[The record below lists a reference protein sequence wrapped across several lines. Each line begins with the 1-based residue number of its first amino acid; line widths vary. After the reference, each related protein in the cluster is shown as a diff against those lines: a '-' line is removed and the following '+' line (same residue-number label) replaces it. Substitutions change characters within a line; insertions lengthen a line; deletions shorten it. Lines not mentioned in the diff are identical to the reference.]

1 MRILHVSLGWPPFRT
16 GGLVRYCCDLMD
28 EQAKQGHTVGMLY
41 PAGNS
46 HRGHG
51 HVSIS
56 QHGSITSYALYT
68 QNLVPLVFGVADPE
82 SLDCSNDERA
92 HQKVLDDF
100 KPDVIHVHS
109 IQGIGESFFRLA
121 KERGIRMV
129 FTTHD
134 YYPFCLRCNL
144 MDATGLLCAGPSPEK
159 CARCNIGSGL
169 SVCKGMLMQSTGYRW
184 LKGSRFIQQARTRVK
199 ASVTARSEFAKVEPE
214 EVQAFGAALA
224 SHRRIIEMIDVVH
237 ANSKLAERV
246 YRTAFPDAEYCA
258 IPITHA
264 GLELKK
270 AKKVTH
276 GPLRIGYVGG
286 ANEYKGYRVLLEAL
300 RKLDID
306 WTLDFYGT
314 PLAKSDW
321 HDKRIVCYGPYSPE
335 KSEDVLSAMDILVV
349 PSICPE
355 TFGFVVLEALCCGT
369 STICSDAV
377 GASELIDGGC
387 VFKAGDPESLADVL
401 EVRAKSSAPSPSAL
415 ERYPLSIQEQ
425 CVTIGAA
432 LYEF

>member
-46 HRGHG
+46 YRGHG

-56 QHGSITSYALYT
+56 QHGNITSYALYT
-68 QNLVPLVFGVADPE
+68 RNLVSLVFGAADPE

-159 CARCNIGSGL
+159 CARCNMGSGL

-246 YRTAFPDAEYCA
+246 YRTVFPSAEYRVL
-258 IPITHA
+258 PITHS
-264 GLELKK
+264 GLEFRK
-270 AKKVTH
+270 ARKIIH
-276 GPLRIGYVGG
+276 SPLRIGYVGG
-286 ANEYKGYRVLLEAL
+286 ANEYKGYRMLLDAL
-300 RKLDID
+300 STLDIP
-306 WTLDFYGT
+306 WHLDFYGT
-314 PLAKSDW
+314 PLSEDQLKDE
-321 HDKRIVCYGPYSPE
+321 RIVCHGFYDHDEFARIFS
-335 KSEDVLSAMDILVV
+335 SMDILVV
-349 PSICPE
+349 PSIWPE
-355 TFGFVVLEALCCGT
+355 TFGFAVLEAICSGT
-369 STICSDAV
+369 PVICSDLV
-377 GASELIDGGC
+377 GAGSILPGCFTFSNANAFELHSMIEKIAKEGSIEERNACGYTADLAEH
-387 VFKAGDPESLADVL
+387 VKDIESIY
-401 EVRAKSSAPSPSAL
+401 
-415 ERYPLSIQEQ
+415 ER
-425 CVTIGAA
+425 
-432 LYEF
+432 